1 MSFRGLSI
9 GISAV
14 FANQRALDV
23 TGHNISNVNTAGYT
37 RQIISN
43 SSSFYQKLGQSGNG
57 KVMQVGHG
65 VDVQEIRQYRDEFLD
80 NKYKKEKTGLGYWE
94 ARYASVR
101 ELETIF
107 NDNTEDGLQEVMNN
121 FWNSWEQLSKPTG
134 GLTARSMVKENAIA
148 FVETVKKYGQSF
160 GEFQKKQG

>member
-9 GISAV
+9 GVSAI

-57 KVMQVGHG
+57 RIMQVGYG
-65 VDVQEIRQYRDEFLD
+65 VDVQEIRQIPP
-80 NKYKKEKTGLGYWE
+80 
-94 ARYASVR
+94 S
-101 ELETIF
+101 
-107 NDNTEDGLQEVMNN
+107 
-121 FWNSWEQLSKPTG
+121 
-134 GLTARSMVKENAIA
+134 
-148 FVETVKKYGQSF
+148 
-160 GEFQKKQG
+160 